1 MKLIVAM
8 CQKTRGIGYKNT
20 LPFNMQ
26 NEMKRFKKLTIGNGN
41 NAIIMGRKT
50 WLSLPKKPLPN
61 RSNIVISSNL
71 NSSES
76 TIYKDPTSVLKYK
89 SKYENIW
96 VIGGSNLYRFY
107 LEANL
112 IDEIY
117 LTEIIDVSREI
128 KYDTFFPTL
137 SNNYNLVDNCG
148 LVHYES
154 ECAGPELIRY
164 KYQYKRYKRNNM

>member
-20 LPFNMQ
+20 LPFKMI
-26 NEMKRFKKLTIGNGN
+26 NEMERFKKLTIGNGN

-61 RSNIVISSNL
+61 RTNIVISSNL
-71 NSSES
+71 NNTKSI
-76 TIYKDPTSVLKYK
+76 IYKDPTSVLKDK
-89 SKYENIW
+89 NKYQDMW
-96 VIGGSNLYRFY
+96 VIGGSNLYKFY

-117 LTEIIDVSREI
+117 ITEIIDI
-128 KYDTFFPTL
+128 NIQMDYDSFLTTL
-137 SNNYNLVDNCG
+137 
-148 LVHYES
+148 
-154 ECAGPELIRY
+154 
-164 KYQYKRYKRNNM
+164 